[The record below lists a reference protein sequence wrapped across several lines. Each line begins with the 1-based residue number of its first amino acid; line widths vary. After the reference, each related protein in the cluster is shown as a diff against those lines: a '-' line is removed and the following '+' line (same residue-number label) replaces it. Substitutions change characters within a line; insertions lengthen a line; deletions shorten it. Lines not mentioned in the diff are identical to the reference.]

1 MVVLKVKGG
10 SLLREWDRERQR
22 IIIWE
27 SHCCWSVGPIQLLRL
42 PLLVPISARL
52 SLLITSMY
60 TRFMFCFIISFF
72 FFFSKFWFS
81 VCCLGIWRENDR
93 KYGNFIDTCFVMNVW
108 LARWNFGSY
117 ELDLFCYSFFVFLY
131 VCYRGSYIFS
141 S

>member
-10 SLLREWDRERQR
+10 SLLREWDQERQR

-52 SLLITSMY
+52 SLLIMSMH
-60 TRFMFCFIISFF
+60 TRFMFCFIVFF
-72 FFFSKFWFS
+72 FQILIFCFAIWEYEGKMIESM
-81 VCCLGIWRENDR
+81 GILLTYALLWM
-93 KYGNFIDTCFVMNVW
+93 YGWQYGLLDPMNWICFAI
-108 LARWNFGSY
+108 L
-117 ELDLFCYSFFVFLY
+117 FFVFLY